1 MKAKL
6 PPKTGL
12 DFGAMMDDIDREEE
26 LKKETGNFDRQIE
39 QMQKT
44 ARDLEASCEALI
56 IEALGMDETTASIQE
71 TAVKIGWSLNLI
83 NAQLTTL
90 KDAKVTS
97 QLDDKSVL
105 EVKGLHQ
112 EVLAEQKLGLEKY
125 KLELKETF
133 AQYKREL
140 KEIVHGHGVWLSN
153 KAWVWAI
160 LIVYIVIAFFFL
172 LGFLVARN
180 RYL

>member
-1 MKAKL
+1 M
-6 PPKTGL
+6 
-12 DFGAMMDDIDREEE
+12 FCGAFQRREEE

-44 ARDLEASCEALI
+44 ARDLEASCETLI
-56 IEALGMDETTASIQE
+56 IEVLGMDETTASIQE
-71 TAVKIGWSLNLI
+71 TAVKIGWTLNLI

-133 AQYKREL
+133 AQYKDKL
-140 KEIVHGHGVWLSN
+140 KEIVHGHGVWLSD

-172 LGFLVARN
+172 LGFIVARN

>member
-1 MKAKL
+1 MKEKL

-12 DFGAMMDDIDREEE
+12 DFEAMMDDIDREEE
-26 LKKETGNFDRQIE
+26 LKKETGDFDRQIE

-44 ARDLEASCEALI
+44 ARDLVASCETLI
-56 IEALGMDETTASIQE
+56 IEASGMDETAAAIQNAAL
-71 TAVKIGWSLNLI
+71 TIGWTLDLI

-125 KLELKETF
+125 KLELKEAF

-140 KEIVHGHGVWLSN
+140 KEIVHGHGVWLSD

-172 LGFLVARN
+172 LGFIVARN

>member
-1 MKAKL
+1 MKEKL

-26 LKKETGNFDRQIE
+26 LKKETGNFDQQIE

-44 ARDLEASCEALI
+44 TRDLEASCETLI
-56 IEALGMDETTASIQE
+56 IEALGMDETTGSIQE
-71 TAVKIGWSLNLI
+71 TAVKIGWTLNLI

-105 EVKGLHQ
+105 EVKGLHL

-140 KEIVHGHGVWLSN
+140 KEIVHGHGVWLSER
-153 KAWVWAI
+153 ALIIAI
-160 LIVYIVIAFFFL
+160 VTIEAVIFL
-172 LGFLVARN
+172 LGTLAYYYAKAKFT
-180 RYL
+180 

>member
-1 MKAKL
+1 MKEKL

-12 DFGAMMDDIDREEE
+12 DFEAMMDEIDREEE

-39 QMQKT
+39 HLQKT

-56 IEALGMDETTASIQE
+56 IEASGMDEATASIQE
-71 TAVKIGWSLNLI
+71 TAVKIGWTLNLI
-83 NAQLTTL
+83 NAQLATL
-90 KDAKVTS
+90 KNAKVTS

-125 KLELKETF
+125 KLELKEAF
-133 AQYKREL
+133 AQYKDKL
-140 KEIVHGHGVWLSN
+140 KEIVHGHGVWLSD

-160 LIVYIVIAFFFL
+160 LIVYIVIAFFFV
-172 LGFLVARN
+172 LGFIVARN

>member
-1 MKAKL
+1 
-6 PPKTGL
+6 
-12 DFGAMMDDIDREEE
+12 
-26 LKKETGNFDRQIE
+26 
-39 QMQKT
+39 
-44 ARDLEASCEALI
+44 
-56 IEALGMDETTASIQE
+56 MDETTAAIQE
-71 TAVKIGWSLNLI
+71 TAVKIGWTLNLI

-140 KEIVHGHGVWLSN
+140 KEIVHEHGVWLSER
-153 KAWVWAI
+153 ALIIAI
-160 LIVYIVIAFFFL
+160 VTIEAVVFL
-172 LGFLVARN
+172 LGTLAYYYAKAKFT
-180 RYL
+180 

>member
-1 MKAKL
+1 MKEKL

-12 DFGAMMDDIDREEE
+12 DFEAMMDDIDREEE

-39 QMQKT
+39 QMQKMT
-44 ARDLEASCEALI
+44 RDLEASCETLI

-71 TAVKIGWSLNLI
+71 TAVKIGWTLNLI
-83 NAQLTTL
+83 NAQLATL

-105 EVKGLHQ
+105 EIKGLHQ

-125 KLELKETF
+125 KLELKEAF
-133 AQYKREL
+133 AQYKDKL
-140 KEIVHGHGVWLSN
+140 KEIVHGHGVWLSD

-172 LGFLVARN
+172 LGFIVARN

>member
-1 MKAKL
+1 
-6 PPKTGL
+6 
-12 DFGAMMDDIDREEE
+12 
-26 LKKETGNFDRQIE
+26 
-39 QMQKT
+39 
-44 ARDLEASCEALI
+44 
-56 IEALGMDETTASIQE
+56 MDETTAAIQE
-71 TAVKIGWSLNLI
+71 TAVKIGWTLNLI

-140 KEIVHGHGVWLSN
+140 KEIMRGESVWLSER
-153 KAWVWAI
+153 A
-160 LIVYIVIAFFFL
+160 LVIAIVTIEALIAIFVILAYYYAKAKFT
-172 LGFLVARN
+172 
-180 RYL
+180 

>member
-1 MKAKL
+1 MKEKL

-12 DFGAMMDDIDREEE
+12 DFEAMMDDIDREEE

-56 IEALGMDETTASIQE
+56 IEALGMDETTAAIQE
-71 TAVKIGWSLNLI
+71 TAVKIGWTLNLI

-160 LIVYIVIAFFFL
+160 IIAYIVIAFFFL